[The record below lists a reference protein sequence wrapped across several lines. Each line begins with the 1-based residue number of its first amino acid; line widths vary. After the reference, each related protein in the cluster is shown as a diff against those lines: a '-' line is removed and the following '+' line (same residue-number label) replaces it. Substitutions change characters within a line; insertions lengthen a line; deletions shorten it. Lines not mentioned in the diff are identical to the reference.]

1 MMKRSKT
8 YSLKKGD
15 IQKAWHVVDASGQ
28 TLGRLSTHVATLL
41 MGKHKPTYS
50 PHLDMGDFVIVV
62 NADKIRVTGKKLENK
77 IYYRHTGYVG
87 GLKETPL
94 EEMLQRKPQR
104 VLELAVRGML
114 PRNKLSRHLLGHL
127 KVYAGPEH
135 PHVAQV
141 RGSEK
146 QARAPLETVTSAATP
161 AAEEKAAVTARPTPE
176 ETAAVAAATTDEETE

>member
-1 MMKRSKT
+1 MMKRTKT

-15 IQKAWHVVDASGQ
+15 IQKDWHVVDATGQ

-41 MGKHKPTYS
+41 MGKHKATYS

-62 NADKIRVTGKKLENK
+62 NAEKIRVTGKKLEDK

-94 EEMLQRKPQR
+94 EEMLQRRPKQ
-104 VLELAVRGML
+104 VVELAVRGML

-135 PHVAQV
+135 PHRAQV
-141 RGSEK
+141 RGSAK
-146 QARAPLETVTSAATP
+146 RVP
-161 AAEEKAAVTARPTPE
+161 A
-176 ETAAVAAATTDEETE
+176 AAVATVNDRVAGNEDTE